1 MVQNRGHPRY
11 SMERPTLVCGL
22 YRSGTTYL
30 QTILDPDNKH
40 TRYKHEFV
48 KTDIPDEIKSMDRV
62 IIHKSPYKW
71 IDSIIS
77 QSWELGDHY
86 KVAYEKGHTE
96 IRCATSRTLGDTPD
110 IVEEYKTYSL
120 ENICDLYNRFFHFWL
135 SDPFSSVI
143 KFVKYRDLISDPM
156 TTLKNLT
163 GADHHLPPSKVS
175 GSFEFTP
182 ERKRMALDPRM
193 SYNMTPALALV
204 VKHNIDKS
212 VLKSLNY
219 TGVFE

>member
-1 MVQNRGHPRY
+1 
-11 SMERPTLVCGL
+11 MERSTLVCGL

-30 QTILDPDNKH
+30 QTILDPDNTH
-40 TRYKHEFV
+40 TEYKHEFV
-48 KTDIPDEIKSMDRV
+48 KTDIPDKIKSMDRV
-62 IIHKSPYKW
+62 IIHKSPHKW

-86 KVAYEKGHTE
+86 RVHYEKGHTE
-96 IRCATSRTLGDTPD
+96 IRCATSRTLRDTPD
-110 IVEEYKTYSL
+110 IIEEYKTYSL

-143 KFVKYRDLISDPM
+143 KFVKYRDLISDPV
-156 TTLKNLT
+156 TTLKNLDT
-163 GADHHLPPSKVS
+163 RIDQDGLPIKVS
-175 GSFEFTP
+175 GSSEFTP

-193 SYNMTPALALV
+193 SYNMTPDMSHV
-204 VKHNIDKS
+204 IKNNIDKS